1 LASRQKKSHGGK
13 SQLARKASPV
23 SPFSTGG
30 GGVRFELLVAVYYL
44 IKLLRQEIARGMP
57 DGVVQEVRLQQRNRA
72 CPLDDVIVGCGAPAG
87 ACTLY
92 LQAKHS
98 ITFSKNIEFIE
109 VVRKTWRQM
118 SESSFHPDQD
128 AVGLAI
134 GEVCNNATVRTHVK
148 DVLDW
153 SRTSANA
160 QSFYTKVRKFQSKQ
174 RVVEGFE
181 EGIRAAVGKKP
192 RRDDVLALLKHFV
205 VVPFDFA
212 PRSGRDAVDSSN
224 CLIASVGTHDG
235 RDAGSLGAI
244 LYEMAAEYA
253 SQGGEIT
260 QGALSRRISAKAT
273 FAVPV
278 LQRAGRA
285 ISEVLLTRLRNR
297 LTSEKNSKKYIPD
310 VFVEIGDI
318 KDRARLFC
326 HPTLFLRKVS
336 SDIERLD
343 LYDLNR
349 CLWKVGLDA
358 LAVDISDEKLS
369 WAYESVDRD
378 VAVLRA
384 ALEALAA
391 PLEGLKR
398 GGRARLV
405 RRVPKDKKHVADEV
419 AWRIG
424 STARALIDFEIKDHL
439 KNLDAAKAKVFA
451 VVSRAGQGKTNFVCD
466 LAENCLAKRSIPCA
480 YFTGKE
486 LSSVG
491 RGQLQSFIAR
501 SIYGDRCPGT
511 IDDLLSDIE
520 EEARRRG
527 TAGVIL
533 IDAINEHSDLSVF
546 PQEVEDFIE
555 KCLGFPRI
563 RIILTCR
570 SEYFD
575 ARFGSLLRSSFAD
588 QMIVEREIH
597 QRMGEEHRRRL
608 VDGYFR
614 FFKISRPLMPD
625 HVRRQ
630 FQEDPFLLRMFC
642 EAYGNP
648 AASRARPMNPLR
660 DIRREALFRQY
671 FAHKF
676 GALKSR
682 SIGKTGVL
690 LGNRHP
696 YQALLQTVIDWM
708 VEQDTYA
715 NVPIGIF
722 SQGQLP
728 VLADLLDEDIL
739 VRRDL
744 FPESVLGAQE
754 VLNFTFDACRDFLL
768 SDYLLNVLL
777 PKDRVRFEQLAAQ
790 LTEPGKTV
798 AEGLQEY
805 LFYASRHL
813 GDKAAM
819 TFIEEQPWYE
829 TVFLGCVFDLD
840 EAEITERDAGWL
852 KEACTSGHY
861 MAPEIACRLLAR
873 YDAQRFPHA
882 NIRTLFEVL
891 DSLDDKAFAAL
902 CSEAF
907 GASHH
912 GMRGGVFPV
921 DLLVQHFGRL
931 LLATGNNWRDA
942 YSELGKAML
951 YLWNVLGQH
960 YTCPARDLF
969 GEFAKKHPH
978 IASRLKK
985 THVTENRKGFAG
997 EA

>member
-1 LASRQKKSHGGK
+1 M
-13 SQLARKASPV
+13 ARKARPV

-44 IKLLRQEIARGMP
+44 IKLLRQEVARGMP
-57 DGVVQEVRLQQRNRA
+57 EGVAQEVRLQQRNRD
-72 CPLDDVIVGCGAPAG
+72 CPVDDVVV
-87 ACTLY
+87 ACKSATGSRTLY
-92 LQAKHS
+92 LQVKHS
-98 ITFSKNIEFIE
+98 ITFSKNAEFTE
-109 VVRKTWRQM
+109 VVQQAWRQT
-118 SESSFHPDQD
+118 SGPKFRPNQD

-134 GEVCNNATVRTHVK
+134 GEVCNNSTVRTHVK

-160 QSFYTKVRKFQSKQ
+160 EAFYAKVRKFQAKQ
-174 RVVEGFE
+174 RVLEAFE
-181 EGIRAAVGKKP
+181 EGIKAALGKKP
-192 RRDDVLALLKHFV
+192 SREDVLRLLKHFV
-205 VVPFDFA
+205 IVPFDFD
-212 PRSGRDAVDSSN
+212 PRSGRDTVDSSN

-244 LYEMAAEYA
+244 LYDMAAEYA

-260 QGALSRRISAKAT
+260 RDALSRRILGKAT

-278 LQRAGRA
+278 LQRVGQA

-297 LTSEKNSKKYIPD
+297 LASEKNSKKYIPD

-326 HPTLFLRKVS
+326 HPALFLRKVS

-349 CLWKVGLDA
+349 FLQKVGLGA
-358 LAVDISDEKLS
+358 MAVRIPDGKLS
-369 WAYESVDRD
+369 WTYEALDQN

-384 ALEALAA
+384 ALQALTAS
-391 PLEGLKR
+391 LVDLKR
-398 GGRARLV
+398 EGRAQLA
-405 RRVPKDKKHVADEV
+405 RRVPDDKKHVFDEV
-419 AWRIG
+419 IWRIG
-424 STARALIDFEIKDHL
+424 STAHSLNDYEIRDRLKD
-439 KNLDAAKAKVFA
+439 LDAAKARVFA

-466 LAENCLAKRSIPCA
+466 LAKNCLAKRGIPCA

-486 LSSVG
+486 LSGVG
-491 RGQLQSFIAR
+491 RGQLQGFIAR
-501 SIYGDRCPGT
+501 SIYGGHCPGT

-520 EEARRRG
+520 DEARRRG

-575 ARFGSLLRSSFAD
+575 ARFGSLLKSSFAD

-597 QRMGEEHRRRL
+597 QQMGEEHRRRL
-608 VDGYFR
+608 VDGYFQ
-614 FFKISRPLMPD
+614 FFKISRPPMSD
-625 HVRRQ
+625 HVLRQ
-630 FQEDPFLLRMFC
+630 FQNDPFLLRMFC

-648 AASRARPMNPLR
+648 AASRARPMNSIR
-660 DIRREALFRQY
+660 EIRREALFRQY
-671 FAHKF
+671 FAHKL
-676 GALKSR
+676 GALKSK

-696 YQALLQTVIDWM
+696 YQALLLTVIGWM

-722 SQGQLP
+722 SHDQLP
-728 VLADLLDEDIL
+728 ALEALLDEDIL

-744 FPESVLGAQE
+744 FPESVLGAKE

-768 SDYLLNVLL
+768 SDFLLNVLL
-777 PKDRVRFEQLAAQ
+777 SKDRARFEELAAQ
-790 LTEPGKTV
+790 LTESGKTV

-813 GDKAAM
+813 GDGAVMA
-819 TFIEEQPWYE
+819 FIERQPWHE
-829 TVFLGCVFDLD
+829 TVFLNCVFDLD
-840 EAEITERDAGWL
+840 EAEITERDAAKL
-852 KEACTSGHY
+852 KDACTKGHY
-861 MAPEIACRLLAR
+861 TGPQIACHLLSR
-873 YDAQRFPHA
+873 YDTSRCPHA
-882 NIRTLFEVL
+882 NIRTLFEMF
-891 DSLDDKAFAAL
+891 DALDDEAFAAF
-902 CSEAF
+902 CSKTLLQN
-907 GASHH
+907 H
-912 GMRGGVFPV
+912 G
-921 DLLVQHFGRL
+921 
-931 LLATGNNWRDA
+931 
-942 YSELGKAML
+942 
-951 YLWNVLGQH
+951 
-960 YTCPARDLF
+960 
-969 GEFAKKHPH
+969 
-978 IASRLKK
+978 
-985 THVTENRKGFAG
+985 
-997 EA
+997 

>member
-1 LASRQKKSHGGK
+1 MVKK
-13 SQLARKASPV
+13 ATPV

-30 GGVRFELLVAVYYL
+30 GGIRFELLVAVYYL
-44 IKLLRQEIARGMP
+44 IKLLRQEVARGMP
-57 DGVVQEVRLQQRNRA
+57 DGVVQEVRLQQRNQD
-72 CPLDDVIVGCGAPAG
+72 CPLDDVIVACGAPAG

-92 LQAKHS
+92 LQARHS
-98 ITFSKNIEFIE
+98 ITFSKNNEFIE
-109 VVRKTWRQM
+109 VIRQAWRQM
-118 SESSFHPDQD
+118 SESSFQPNLD

-212 PRSGRDAVDSSN
+212 PRSGRDAVDSNN
-224 CLIASVGTHDG
+224 CLIASVATHDS
-235 RDAGSLGAI
+235 RDAGSLGAT

-253 SQGGEIT
+253 PQAGEIT
-260 QGALSRRISAKAT
+260 REALSRRISAKAT

-278 LQRAGRA
+278 LQRAGQA

-297 LTSEKNSKKYIPD
+297 LASEKNSKKYIPD

-326 HPTLFLRKVS
+326 HPTLFLRKLS

-349 CLWKVGLDA
+349 FLQKVGLA
-358 LAVDISDEKLS
+358 LLAVRIPDERLS
-369 WAYESVDRD
+369 WTYDAVDQD
-378 VAVLRA
+378 VALLQEVLRVLTA
-384 ALEALAA
+384 SLAD
-391 PLEGLKR
+391 LKR
-398 GGRARLV
+398 EGRAQLA
-405 RRVPKDKKHVADEV
+405 RRVPDDKKNVFDEV

-424 STARALIDFEIKDHL
+424 DTARALIDCEIKDHL

-466 LAENCLAKRSIPCA
+466 LAENCLAKRGIPCA

-486 LSSVG
+486 LNSVG
-491 RGQLQSFIAR
+491 RGQLQSFVAR

-520 EEARRRG
+520 DEARRRG

-575 ARFGSLLRSSFAD
+575 ARFGSLLKSSFAD

-597 QRMGEEHRRRL
+597 QLMGEEHRRRL
-608 VDGYFR
+608 VDGYLR
-614 FFKISRPLMPD
+614 FFRISRPLMSD
-625 HVRRQ
+625 HVLRQ

-642 EAYGNP
+642 EAYGDP
-648 AASRARPMNPLR
+648 AASRERLMKPLR
-660 DIRREALFRQY
+660 HIRREALFRQY
-671 FAHKF
+671 FAHKLD
-676 GALKSR
+676 ALKSR

-696 YQALLQTVIDWM
+696 YQALLRTVIDWM

-722 SQGQLP
+722 SHCQLP
-728 VLADLLDEDIL
+728 VLEDLVDEDIL

-744 FPESVLGAQE
+744 FPESVLGAKE

-768 SDYLLNVLL
+768 SDFLLSVLL
-777 PKDRVRFEQLAAQ
+777 PKDRARFEELVAQ
-790 LTEPGKTV
+790 LTQPGKAV

-813 GDKAAM
+813 GDDAVMA
-819 TFIEEQPWYE
+819 FIERQPWHE
-829 TVFLGCVFDLD
+829 TVLLNCVFDLD
-840 EAEITERDAGWL
+840 ETEITERDAARL
-852 KEACTSGHY
+852 KDACTKGHY
-861 MAPEIACRLLAR
+861 MGPQIACHLLSR
-873 YDAQRFPHA
+873 YDTSRCPHA
-882 NIRTLFEVL
+882 NIGTLFEMF
-891 DSLDDKAFAAL
+891 DALDDQAFAAF
-902 CSEAF
+902 CSKVF
-907 GASHH
+907 GTSYH
-912 GMRGGVFPV
+912 GMRGGIYPIDTLAEHVS
-921 DLLVQHFGRL
+921 RL
-931 LLATGNNWRDA
+931 LLSTGKDWRDA

-969 GEFAKKHPH
+969 RDFAKRHPT
-978 IASRLKK
+978 IASRLRKE
-985 THVTENRKGFAG
+985 HVTENRKGFRG
-997 EA
+997 NLEQLFEERQWLRML